1 MESLSSLYYN
11 LTFEENAAPREWDTA
26 WREISLAGFVRRAQ
40 LKVVSLAWLCLAV
53 GLFTVSLENVALAV
67 MKQGDRG
74 AQVTTLQK
82 TLKTEGYFKGPV
94 TGYYGPITAEAVR
107 RFQQQHQLAVDGIV
121 GVNTEGKLYDQPRPE
136 PVATQTAQPTSPQPQ
151 STPAT
156 PPPTN
161 SLATTAS
168 RLANAALAPAA
179 ANPASTPSAFATTR
193 LLKRGQNS
201 DVVRQ
206 LQLKLKQQG
215 YFNGPTTGYYG
226 TLTEAAVKRFQS
238 SKKLSADG
246 VAGPQTL
253 AAIEGREVQPD
264 NTPFQMD
271 GFTSGGA
278 GNAASPFTDW
288 ETADQNA
295 SKVDWYAPGAGDGAS
310 TGASAPKTAPEIT
323 APETDLQVAPFIEPA
338 VRLSQPSQNL
348 AEAADRLSQQRQRSQ
363 PQPRPD
369 AQSRQD
375 EPTTLQ
381 SSNNRPDSQPSGR
394 HYGEIVAEAARNVT
408 GHMALRTTIYGN
420 IAPKS
425 IVHSGKGLFF
435 AQNMMYTHS
444 ITVYDRNYQLVKT
457 ISDSIKLQDYGYPQY
472 AGLYRGAPVEATFSH
487 AGQYAWVSNYQ
498 MYGAGF
504 SRPGSDKCTP
514 SQNTDPSFLYRVN
527 TQDFAIDQVVK
538 VGSVPK
544 QVAASPDNRYVL
556 VTNWCTDDLSVVD
569 VARNREVRRIKLGR
583 YPRGIV
589 IDAASQNAYVAVMG
603 SQHIAKVSLT
613 NFKVDWFKNVGR
625 SPRHLNIDA
634 QGKYLY
640 ASLNGEG
647 RVAKIDLKTGKTV
660 DKVVT
665 GNAPRSMVLSQDGQ
679 HLYVVNYESDTMAK
693 VRTQDMQ
700 VVHTVSVNDKPI
712 GITYDAAKGEVWV
725 SCYSGSI
732 MVFAG

>member
-1 MESLSSLYYN
+1 MESLSSLYYS
-11 LTFEENAAPREWDTA
+11 LTFEENEAPLEWDVS
-26 WREISLAGFVRRAQ
+26 WGEISFAGFVRHAQ
-40 LKVVSLAWLCLAV
+40 LKVVSLTWLFLAV
-53 GLFTVSLENVALAV
+53 GLFTVSLENVAVAI

-74 AQVTTLQK
+74 AEVTTLQQ
-82 TLKTEGYFKGPV
+82 TLRAEGYFKGPV

-107 RFQQQHQLAVDGIV
+107 RFQQKHQLDVDGIV
-121 GVNTEGKLYDQPRPE
+121 GDRTETKLYKTPSASPSEPERPA
-136 PVATQTAQPTSPQPQ
+136 PTQAE
-151 STPAT
+151 TP
-156 PPPTN
+156 
-161 SLATTAS
+161 
-168 RLANAALAPAA
+168 PAA
-179 ANPASTPSAFATTR
+179 ASKPEPAASETSAFSANQ

-201 DVVRQ
+201 DAVRQ

-215 YFNGPTTGYYG
+215 HFNGPTTGYYG

-238 SKKLSADG
+238 SKKLSPDG
-246 VAGPQTL
+246 VAGPKTL
-253 AAIEGREVQPD
+253 AAIEGREIKPD

-271 GFTSGGA
+271 GFTNGEGGENSATDPFADWDTAAKNAPNLDWQYPDSDESG
-278 GNAASPFTDW
+278 FTD
-288 ETADQNA
+288 E
-295 SKVDWYAPGAGDGAS
+295 
-310 TGASAPKTAPEIT
+310 ASAEAANATSRRVI
-323 APETDLQVAPFIEPA
+323 PFIEPA
-338 VRLSQPSQNL
+338 ARLGQTSEELAELARRLGRTPVPSPGPAQPSPETQQQSPRNQP
-348 AEAADRLSQQRQRSQ
+348 ANEQAAASSQKNG
-363 PQPRPD
+363 
-369 AQSRQD
+369 
-375 EPTTLQ
+375 LQ
-381 SSNNRPDSQPSGR
+381 
-394 HYGEIVAEAARNVT
+394 YGEIVAEAARTVT
-408 GHMALRTTIYGN
+408 GHMALKTTIYGN

-444 ITVYDRNYQLVKT
+444 ITVYDRNYELVKT
-457 ISDSIKLQDYGYPQY
+457 ISDSIDLQKYGYPQY

-487 AGQYAWVSNYQ
+487 DGQYAWISNYQ

-504 SRPGSDKCTP
+504 SRPGSDKCKP
-514 SQNTDPSFLYRVN
+514 GEKTDPSFLYRVN

-544 QVAASPDNRYVL
+544 QVSASPDNRYVL

-589 IDAASQNAYVAVMG
+589 IDEASQNAYVAVMG
-603 SQHIAKVSLT
+603 SQHVAKISLA
-613 NFKVDWFKNVGR
+613 NFQVDWFKNVGR

-679 HLYVVNYESDTMAK
+679 HLYVVNYDSDTMAK
-693 VRTQDMQ
+693 VRTEDMQ

-712 GITYDAAKGEVWV
+712 GITYDAAKSEVWV

-732 MVFAG
+732 MVFEG